1 MFLATLC
8 DKKRIKFILL
18 FGLTMQRT
26 LTLLALTLLL
36 PLTGC
41 ATSEVQPL
49 AIGDKVNLDGLQ
61 DQNENTF
68 THQNNMQALLF
79 VDGMAGKDLIQNAL
93 NTIDT
98 QCMDEGKLVYL
109 ADISAMPGLISKF
122 IAVPKMRDYAYPVW
136 LDREGAASAGLLTRE
151 DQVTLLNIDK
161 QIITGEEFFSDSVSL
176 TQRLST
182 LCGEAK

>member
-1 MFLATLC
+1 
-8 DKKRIKFILL
+8 
-18 FGLTMQRT
+18 MQRI
-26 LTLLALTLLL
+26 LTVLALTLSL

-41 ATSEVQPL
+41 ATSEVPPL
-49 AIGDKVNLDGLQ
+49 AIGDKVNLAGLQ

-68 THQNNMQALLF
+68 THQNKMQALLF

-122 IAVPKMRDYAYPVW
+122 IAVPKMRDYGYPVW
-136 LDREGAASAGLLTRE
+136 LDRDGAASSALPVRE
-151 DQVTLLNIDK
+151 DQVTLLSIDD
-161 QIITGEEFFSDSVSL
+161 QLISGEEFFASSEAL
-176 TQRLST
+176 TQRLAKM
-182 LCGEAK
+182 CGVAK